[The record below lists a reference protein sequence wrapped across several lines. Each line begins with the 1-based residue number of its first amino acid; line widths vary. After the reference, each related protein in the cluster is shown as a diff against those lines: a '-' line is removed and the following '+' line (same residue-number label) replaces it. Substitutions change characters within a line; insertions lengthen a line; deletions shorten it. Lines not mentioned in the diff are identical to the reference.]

1 MGGPPPPTTPLA
13 PLALAVHTAQPPA
26 HFSPPPTSPPPT
38 SAAPA
43 PPPLPLSLSRSQ
55 DQPHTPPYPPP
66 PTTHHHPSFN
76 LISSTTLHHHHA
88 STSSSSLFFSSHPPP
103 PQIPPPPL
111 AILRLL
117 PPLSTARPPSSPD
130 PPRSDP
136 RRRRRPPMA
145 DAPASLPPDT
155 AQPLGSLQA
164 QEEED
169 PPLLLLLPS
178 PSLPAPP
185 SSSPSPPPQS
195 PMLAAAAAAAGGGAS
210 PALAQNTITLAQPA
224 ITNPRRLP
232 PPCWSHDETV
242 ALIDAYR
249 DKWYSLRRGNLK
261 ANHWQEVADAVST
274 CCPSACP
281 AKTAVQCRHKM
292 EKLRKRYRA
301 ELQRA
306 RSIPVSRFISSWVH
320 FKRMDS
326 MEKGHAAL
334 NPASAT
340 VAKAEKPDSD
350 DDNFNDEDEDEDD
363 SEFLGSARNIHGL
376 YHNGIG
382 TEPAGGSKSGSG
394 FRIKIPTGVSIA
406 QPGVNYRKFDKKFN
420 MGPAASD
427 VNPNFGPNIGPNFG
441 GSVGGGSGGYGARV
455 MREVSGMGKRGREKD
470 PLEEMVGAIKVL
482 GDGFVRMEQMKM
494 EMAREIESMRM
505 EMEMKRTEMIL
516 ESQQRIVEAFAKAV
530 AERKKK
536 AKRMPTPE
544 A

>member
-1 MGGPPPPTTPLA
+1 MAHHHAHPPSTIVGVCL
-13 PLALAVHTAQPPA
+13 
-26 HFSPPPTSPPPT
+26 
-38 SAAPA
+38 
-43 PPPLPLSLSRSQ
+43 PLPL
-55 DQPHTPPYPPP
+55 
-66 PTTHHHPSFN
+66 
-76 LISSTTLHHHHA
+76 
-88 STSSSSLFFSSHPPP
+88 
-103 PQIPPPPL
+103 
-111 AILRLL
+111 
-117 PPLSTARPPSSPD
+117 
-130 PPRSDP
+130 
-136 RRRRRPPMA
+136 
-145 DAPASLPPDT
+145 PA
-155 AQPLGSLQA
+155 
-164 QEEED
+164 
-169 PPLLLLLPS
+169 
-178 PSLPAPP
+178 P
-185 SSSPSPPPQS
+185 SSSTSPPPQS
-195 PMLAAAAAAAGGGAS
+195 PPLAAAAAAAAGAAS

-261 ANHWQEVADAVST
+261 ANHWQEVADAVSS
-274 CCPSACP
+274 CCPSASP

-292 EKLRKRYRA
+292 EKLRKRYRT

-363 SEFLGSARNIHGL
+363 SEFLGSAQFDHKFKNNGAAANSRNIHGL

-427 VNPNFGPNIGPNFG
+427 VNPNFSPNFGPNFG
-441 GSVGGGSGGYGARV
+441 GGSASGGYGARV
-455 MREVSGMGKRGREKD
+455 TREMSGMGKRARVKD